1 MWLLRPWG
9 GNPPGFRG
17 ISSEPMQII
26 LTTTGARSGE
36 RRAVTLYAWED
47 DDALVIVGSV
57 GGAPRHPAWVHNLRA
72 ESHATVKIGKEAF
85 GVTARE
91 VVEADERERLWR
103 LVVDR
108 FKLYETYQRRT
119 DRQIPLFVLDRMMG
133 P

>member
-1 MWLLRPWG
+1 
-9 GNPPGFRG
+9 
-17 ISSEPMQII
+17 MQII
-26 LTTTGARSGE
+26 LTTTGARSGQ
-36 RRAVTLYAWED
+36 RRSVTLYAWED
-47 DDALVIVGSV
+47 GDALVIVGSL

-72 ESHATVKIGKEAF
+72 EPQATVKLAKEVF

-91 VVEADERERLWR
+91 VVNVDERTRLWR

-119 DRQIPLFVLDRMMG
+119 DRQIPLFVLDRTVG